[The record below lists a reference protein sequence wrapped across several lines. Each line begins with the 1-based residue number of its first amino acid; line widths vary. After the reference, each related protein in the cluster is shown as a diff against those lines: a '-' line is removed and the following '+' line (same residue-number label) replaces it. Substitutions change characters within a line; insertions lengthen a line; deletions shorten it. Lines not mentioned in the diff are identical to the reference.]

1 MQSVPNTTYVVSSNL
16 EQDKVYNIRFV
27 SGLRQVGGF
36 LRPSSGYLHQL
47 NWPPQYNWNIVESGV
62 KHRKTSKQCKIE
74 NRPKHFDQ
82 IRFFIGD
89 YDDTSNTYTKYN
101 WSLVLARVWSA

>member
-47 NWPPQYNWNIVESGV
+47 NWPPQ
-62 KHRKTSKQCKIE
+62 
-74 NRPKHFDQ
+74 
-82 IRFFIGD
+82 
-89 YDDTSNTYTKYN
+89 
-101 WSLVLARVWSA
+101 